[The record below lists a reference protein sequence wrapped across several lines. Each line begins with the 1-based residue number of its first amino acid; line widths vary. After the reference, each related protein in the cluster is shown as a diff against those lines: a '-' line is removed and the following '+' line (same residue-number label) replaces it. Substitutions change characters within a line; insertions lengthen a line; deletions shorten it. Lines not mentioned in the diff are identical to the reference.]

1 MTRSLLLLAIPAA
14 VLLALSCR
22 TGPGEADAMG
32 PNAGCLVCHMTFVSE
47 WLSKTHAAA
56 GVSCARCHGTSAGHA
71 NDENIGATKPDR
83 MFRREQV
90 APFCRTCHPSHD
102 VAPEKVLERWHERY
116 ASAKPPAPPAA
127 CTDCHGTHK
136 IARKP

>member
-1 MTRSLLLLAIPAA
+1 MTRARLCGALVLAGGLII
-14 VLLALSCR
+14 SCLPR
-22 TGPGEADAMG
+22 KEPADAMG
-32 PNAGCLVCHMTFVSE
+32 PNAGCLVCHMTFVTE
-47 WLSKTHAAA
+47 TLSKTHVAA

-71 NDENIGATKPDR
+71 NDEDIGATKPDR

-102 VAPEKVLERWHERY
+102 VAPEKVLARWHERT

-127 CTDCHGTHK
+127 CTDCHGTHR